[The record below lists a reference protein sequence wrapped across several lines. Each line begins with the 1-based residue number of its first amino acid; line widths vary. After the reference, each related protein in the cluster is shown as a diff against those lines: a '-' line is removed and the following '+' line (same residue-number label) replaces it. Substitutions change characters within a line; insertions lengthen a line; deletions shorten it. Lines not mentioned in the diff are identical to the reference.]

1 MVIRMGKTLVIAEKP
16 SVGRD
21 LAGALDGVFQRRKLD
36 DIKPKR
42 GRKKAEPETAEE
54 VVEKATSKPKATRT
68 TRDEAVFLESDDYV
82 ITWAVGH
89 LVQLAEPEEYDEKWK
104 KWRMADLPI
113 VPPNGFKLVP
123 RDAKAKKQLKLIET
137 LLKRDDIDDVI
148 NACDAG
154 REGEL
159 IFAYVYESV
168 FGVSATNADAP
179 LSVQRL
185 WISSMTKQA
194 IREGFEKLR
203 PGTQMNSLELA
214 ARSRSE
220 ADWLV
225 GMNATR
231 AATIRGRAWVGGV
244 VSLGRVQ
251 TPTLGLIV
259 KREREIQA
267 FVPEPYRLVHATFQP
282 PYQGIWFEGDET
294 RIFAPL
300 ERADEIVA
308 KVSGVDG
315 TVEKVERKEQSE
327 RAPLLYDLTS
337 LQRDANRRY
346 GFSARRTLQAAQS
359 LYEGKKAITYPR
371 TSSRYLSGDMVPQL
385 KPTAGTL
392 VPIDD
397 YRKAAEYVL
406 ALDQLPLQRVINDAK
421 VDDHHAIIPTD
432 VDHDI
437 EAFTP
442 DERRVFDL
450 VARRFLAVFHP
461 PARYA
466 RTTVITLVEEERF
479 RTRGKITLEAGW
491 RAVYGLEPDHERQSE
506 EEEKEG
512 GEIPALQ
519 EGQTVRCIAAEIE
532 DKMTKPPPR
541 YTEATLLSAMETAGK
556 LIDDEEL
563 REAMKDS
570 GLGTPATRAETIEV
584 LIRREYIERV
594 GKDLQATPKGIQVI
608 TMLEENKLTSP
619 ELTGDWEHKLAEI
632 EGGSGNREKFMK
644 GIADFT
650 KETVDQIAALDKEK
664 LRPERVEL
672 GPCPRC
678 GAVTGEIIRENS
690 KAYGCTSWKS
700 REETGCGFV
709 IWKRVASRTLTPEIA
724 RQLLEERRT
733 REVLSGFRSR
743 NGKPFRARLVL
754 NDEDKIEFEF
764 PVRAQSKEPAATE

>member
-1 MVIRMGKTLVIAEKP
+1 MPKTLVIAEKP

-21 LAGALDGVFQRRKLD
+21 LAGALDGPFQRRKLE

-42 GRKKAEPETAEE
+42 GKKRAEETAEE
-54 VVEKATSKPKATRT
+54 VVEKATSKPKSRSTA
-68 TRDEAVFLESDDYV
+68 RDEPVFLESDDYV

-89 LVQLAEPEEYDEKWK
+89 LVQLAEPDEYDEKWK

-113 VPPNGFKLVP
+113 VPPDGFKLVP

-137 LLKRDDIDDVI
+137 LLKRDDVDQVI

-168 FGVSATNADAP
+168 FGESATSPKAP
-179 LSVQRL
+179 KPVERL

-194 IREGFEKLR
+194 IREGFERLR
-203 PGTQMNSLELA
+203 PGTQMQHLEEA

-251 TPTLGLIV
+251 TPTLAMIV

-267 FVPEPYRLVHATFQP
+267 FVPEPYRLVHGTFQP

-294 RIFAPL
+294 RIFGDL
-300 ERADEIVA
+300 GRADRIVA
-308 KVSGVDG
+308 KVSGQDG

-359 LYEGKKAITYPR
+359 LYESKKAITYPR
-371 TSSRYLSGDMVPQL
+371 TSSRFLSGDMVAQL
-385 KPTAGTL
+385 KPTAATL
-392 VPIDD
+392 QPIED
-397 YRKAAEYVL
+397 YRKAAEFVL
-406 ALDQLPLQRVINDAK
+406 ALDQLPLARVVNDAK
-421 VDDHHAIIPTD
+421 VEDHHAIIPTD
-432 VDHDI
+432 IEHDV
-437 EAFTP
+437 EDFTP

-450 VARRFLAVFHP
+450 VARRFLAAFHP

-466 RTTVITLVEEERF
+466 RTTVITVVEEERF
-479 RTRGKITLEAGW
+479 RTRGKVTLEAGW
-491 RAVYGLEPDHERQSE
+491 RGAYGVEADAEKQSE
-506 EEEKEG
+506 DEEAEG
-512 GEIPALQ
+512 NEIPPLEQ
-519 EGQTVRCIAAEIE
+519 GQTVRCETAEFE

-556 LIDDEEL
+556 LIDDDEL
-563 REAMKDS
+563 REAMKES
-570 GLGTPATRAETIEV
+570 GLGTPATRAETIET
-584 LIRREYIERV
+584 LIRREYVERV
-594 GKDLQATPKGIQVI
+594 GRDLQATPKGIQVV
-608 TMLEENKLTSP
+608 TMLEEHKLTSP
-619 ELTGDWEHKLAEI
+619 EMTGEWEHRLSEI
-632 EGGSGNREKFMK
+632 ERGNGDRKAFMD
-644 GIADFT
+644 GIAQFA
-650 KETVDQIAALDKEK
+650 KETVEQIAALDKEK
-664 LRPERVEL
+664 LRPERAEL

-678 GAVTGEIIRENS
+678 GAE
-690 KAYGCTSWKS
+690 
-700 REETGCGFV
+700 
-709 IWKRVASRTLTPEIA
+709 
-724 RQLLEERRT
+724 
-733 REVLSGFRSR
+733 
-743 NGKPFRARLVL
+743 
-754 NDEDKIEFEF
+754 
-764 PVRAQSKEPAATE
+764 

>member
-1 MVIRMGKTLVIAEKP
+1 
-16 SVGRD
+16 
-21 LAGALDGVFQRRKLD
+21 
-36 DIKPKR
+36 
-42 GRKKAEPETAEE
+42 
-54 VVEKATSKPKATRT
+54 
-68 TRDEAVFLESDDYV
+68 
-82 ITWAVGH
+82 
-89 LVQLAEPEEYDEKWK
+89 
-104 KWRMADLPI
+104 
-113 VPPNGFKLVP
+113 
-123 RDAKAKKQLKLIET
+123 
-137 LLKRDDIDDVI
+137 
-148 NACDAG
+148 
-154 REGEL
+154 
-159 IFAYVYESV
+159 
-168 FGVSATNADAP
+168 
-179 LSVQRL
+179 
-185 WISSMTKQA
+185 
-194 IREGFEKLR
+194 
-203 PGTQMNSLELA
+203 
-214 ARSRSE
+214 
-220 ADWLV
+220 
-225 GMNATR
+225 
-231 AATIRGRAWVGGV
+231 
-244 VSLGRVQ
+244 
-251 TPTLGLIV
+251 
-259 KREREIQA
+259 
-267 FVPEPYRLVHATFQP
+267 
-282 PYQGIWFEGDET
+282 
-294 RIFAPL
+294 
-300 ERADEIVA
+300 
-308 KVSGVDG
+308 
-315 TVEKVERKEQSE
+315 
-327 RAPLLYDLTS
+327 
-337 LQRDANRRY
+337 
-346 GFSARRTLQAAQS
+346 
-359 LYEGKKAITYPR
+359 
-371 TSSRYLSGDMVPQL
+371 MVPQL

-392 VPIDD
+392 QPIED
-397 YRKAAEYVL
+397 YRKAAEFVL

-432 VDHDI
+432 VDHDV

-450 VARRFLAVFHP
+450 IARRFLAVFHP

-563 REAMKDS
+563 REAMKES

-594 GKDLQATPKGIQVI
+594 GRDLQATPKGIQVI
-608 TMLEENKLTSP
+608 TMLEEHKLTSP
-619 ELTGDWEHKLAEI
+619 ELTGDWEHKLSEI
-632 EGGSGNREKFMK
+632 ERGQGDRTAFMK

-724 RQLLEERRT
+724 RQLIEERRT

-754 NDEDKIEFEF
+754 NDEDKIEFDF
-764 PVRAQSKEPAATE
+764 PVRAQTKEPAATE